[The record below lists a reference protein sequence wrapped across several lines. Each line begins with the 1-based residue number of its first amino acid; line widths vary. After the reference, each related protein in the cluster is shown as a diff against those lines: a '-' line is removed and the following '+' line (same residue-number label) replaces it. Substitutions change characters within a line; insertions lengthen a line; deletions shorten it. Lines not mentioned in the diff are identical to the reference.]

1 MDGVVVITRSCSKC
15 SEEKPLDAFGFSKMH
30 KGGRRSECRDCV
42 NARHRER
49 YHSDP
54 DFRKRLLASSKRHAD
69 ANPEVWKR
77 RYLMRV
83 YNITLEEYNA
93 VLDRQGGVCGI
104 CGNAEEI
111 KNPSAKKQSSL
122 AVDHCHETGKI
133 RGLLCF
139 KCNTGIGALGDTV
152 ESLEKALDYLKSDI
166 LYEQDEVNSWMK

>member
-1 MDGVVVITRSCSKC
+1 MDAVIVVTRSCSKC
-15 SEEKPLDAFGFSKMH
+15 GEEKPIEAFGLSKMH
-30 KGGRRSECRDCV
+30 KNGRRSECRDCV
-42 NARHRER
+42 NARHRQR
-49 YHSDP
+49 YNSDP
-54 DFRKRLLASSKRHAD
+54 AVRQRILANTRKSSS

-93 VLDRQGGVCGI
+93 VLERQGGVCAI
-104 CGNAEEI
+104 CGREEEI
-111 KNPSAKKQSSL
+111 KNPAAKKQSSL

-152 ESLEKALDYLKSDI
+152 ESLEKALAYLRSDI
-166 LYEQDEVNSWMK
+166 LYSQDEVNSWMG